1 MNVGQNFLSHPA
13 RIVSGME
20 LITDNPPTAVPI
32 RDKPRDDSAF
42 ADRAIADRAFADR
55 VFADPVG
62 YLASQGIGSR
72 LVSVTGMST
81 GKAA

>member
-1 MNVGQNFLSHPA
+1 
-13 RIVSGME
+13 ME

-32 RDKPRDDSAF
+32 RDKPRDTSAF
-42 ADRAIADRAFADR
+42 ADRAFADS

-81 GKAA
+81 AKAA